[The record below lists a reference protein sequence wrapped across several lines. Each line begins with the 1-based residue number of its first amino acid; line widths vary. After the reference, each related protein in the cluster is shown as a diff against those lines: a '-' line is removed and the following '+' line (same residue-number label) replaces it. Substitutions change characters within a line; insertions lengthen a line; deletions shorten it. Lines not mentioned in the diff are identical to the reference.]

1 MDANFSAYQT
11 HARTSSVAA
20 AFFLAAFLAGC
31 GQSKPN
37 TSAPQQAPAA
47 APAPQTILAPQSIQT
62 LKVAADAG
70 KLTLT
75 GTVSSEELR
84 KQLRADAINVVG
96 AGNVV
101 DQLTVDPGAP
111 NPVWLE
117 QAATLFAWL
126 KPGKPL
132 AISGDASYVTLEG
145 MVPTAAEKTERG
157 RWANAFFGNTI
168 TVTNSLQVRS

>member
-1 MDANFSAYQT
+1 MDEKTFAGQT
-11 HARTSSVAA
+11 RARAFGLTA
-20 AFFLAAFLAGC
+20 AFFTAALLAGC
-31 GQSKPN
+31 GQSKPPA
-37 TSAPQQAPAA
+37 SAPVPAA
-47 APAPQTILAPQSIQT
+47 APAQQVAPAPQPIQA
-62 LKVAADAG
+62 LKVAADSG

-84 KQLRADAINVVG
+84 KQLSTDAINVAG

-111 NPVWLE
+111 NPAWLE
-117 QAATLFAWL
+117 QASTLFAWL

-145 MVPTAAEKTERG
+145 TVPTAAEKTERG
-157 RWANAFFGNTI
+157 RWANAFFGNTV